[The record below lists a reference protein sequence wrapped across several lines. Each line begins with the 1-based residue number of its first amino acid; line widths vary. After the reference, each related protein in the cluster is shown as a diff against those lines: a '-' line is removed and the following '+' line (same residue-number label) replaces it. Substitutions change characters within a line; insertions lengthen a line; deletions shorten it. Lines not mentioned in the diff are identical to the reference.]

1 MLARDRL
8 TRRHAIKF
16 LLAGAGLPLVAGS
29 TLPAAA
35 VAMAN
40 PDSGTDSFRT
50 GSDSFVIHQGWVLRS
65 DDLPRLAKR

>member
-1 MLARDRL
+1 MLGGMRP

-16 LLAGAGLPLVAGS
+16 LLAGAGLPLVAGL
-29 TLPAAA
+29 TLPGAA

-40 PDSGTDSFRT
+40 PDGGTDSFRT
-50 GSDSFVIHQGWVLRS
+50 GSDRFVIHQGWVLRS